1 MHTFF
6 LFAFLSCLGL
16 QQAQPDGTPCPASS
30 QRGVLAQGVSQ
41 PEREALIALY
51 KATDGDHWKNHS
63 GWLGPEGTECT
74 WYGLT
79 CDPSYKEPTT
89 VIFLGLEENNLVGS
103 IPDAIGQ
110 LTHLTSFDLSNNH
123 LVGPIPESMGRLTQ
137 LEWLTIHGNNFSSRL
152 PDPLL
157 QRWLNGPLYVY
168 AEMPVFTD
176 ISKIDF
182 QWVATGVLCARSR
195 TILRADKSAVS
206 YTERCRN
213 STPNDRRTYCEVK
226 MGHIWPIAFAKLG
239 LLIEK
244 NGFFNLPAEYSRS
257 VTHAAFEDTRVTR
270 NGKSYAV
277 SNYADAGPLELWT
290 IQRAIEGVASSAEWE
305 KTTTQP
311 ECPRW
316 DSKQE

>member
-6 LFAFLSCLGL
+6 LFAFLSCLGT
-16 QQAQPDGTPCPASS
+16 QQAQSDRTPCPASS
-30 QRGVLAQGVSQ
+30 QRQVEAQGVTQ

-74 WYGLT
+74 WYGVT

-89 VIFLGLEENNLVGS
+89 VMWLDLFENNLVGS
-103 IPDAIGQ
+103 IPEAIGQ
-110 LTHLTSFDLSNNH
+110 LNHLRWLDLFNNH
-123 LVGPIPESMGRLTQ
+123 ISGPIPDSMGRLTQ

-157 QRWLNGPLYVY
+157 QRWLNGPLDIR
-168 AEMPVFTD
+168 AEIPIFTD

-182 QWVATGVLCARSR
+182 QWVASGIMCARTRS
-195 TILRADKSAVS
+195 ILRSDKSVVT

-213 STPNDRRTYCEVK
+213 ATPTDERTYCEVK
-226 MGHIWPIAFAKLG
+226 KGKLWPIAFAKLG

-244 NGFFNLPAEYSRS
+244 NGFFNLPAEYSRT
-257 VTHAAFEDTRVTR
+257 VTHAAFEDTRVNR
-270 NGKSYAV
+270 NGKAYAV

-290 IQRAIEGVASSAEWE
+290 IQRAIEGVASSSEWD
-305 KTTTQP
+305 KTATRP
-311 ECPRW
+311 ECPSW
-316 DSKQE
+316 KLDQE